1 MKKEATTNQEENT
14 LPPHPKFSNEKFEQL
29 PEELKKHAAFIL
41 DYQTLMSEFA
51 KQIGNYAKELGKKLY
66 KFYGF
71 DGPVGAAEVAEHMGP
86 LLEHFYPNM
95 RTLSSEALGN
105 YLLILEASVLDKIG
119 AAVYASTS
127 LETTVVNIKE
137 VSPFTL
143 NEHGK
148 IEVEGDEK
156 HLAAISDHV
165 SGVMINFGHNHGA
178 RLSLQGQT
186 EGMLNTLEN
195 PFIEETFKALELD
208 QLLDIAKKRAAE
220 MQNGGSDFLSMLR
233 AMAAMSQEPVS
244 EEDIN

>member
-29 PEELKKHAAFIL
+29 PEELKKHAAFML
-41 DYQTLMSEFA
+41 DYQALMSEFA
-51 KQIGNYAKELGKKLY
+51 KQIGEYAGQLGKKLH

-71 DGPVGAAEVAEHMGP
+71 DGPVDAAEVSEHMGP
-86 LLEHFYPNM
+86 LLEHFYPNIKH
-95 RTLSSEALGN
+95 LSGEALGN

-119 AAVYASTS
+119 AAVYASS
-127 LETTVVNIKE
+127 SIETVIVNIKE
-137 VSPFTL
+137 VTPFTL

-148 IEVEGDEK
+148 IKVEGEK
-156 HLAAISDHV
+156 KRLAALSDSI
-165 SGVMINFGHNHGA
+165 SGVMINFGHNHGP
-178 RLSLQGQT
+178 RLSIQGRT

-195 PFIEETFKALELD
+195 PFLEETFKALELD
-208 QLLDIAKKRAAE
+208 QLLGVAKEKAAE
-220 MQNGGSDFLSMLR
+220 MQNGGSDFLSMLQ